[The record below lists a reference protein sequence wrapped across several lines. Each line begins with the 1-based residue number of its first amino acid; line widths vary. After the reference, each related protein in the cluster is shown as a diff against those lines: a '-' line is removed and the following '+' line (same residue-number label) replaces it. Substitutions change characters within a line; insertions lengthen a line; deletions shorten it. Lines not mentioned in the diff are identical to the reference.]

1 MNDEY
6 LDKLINSHLD
16 DALTPAEQ
24 AEFEAH
30 LRESEAARQ
39 RFWELAEVH
48 GLAGDAARIA
58 WADDNVRDASSVP
71 LHDSSSVSARLRHG
85 PLERILFSPL
95 GAAVAGLVIGVL
107 STTVI
112 WAATA
117 SGRQELITLLHD
129 SFESGQAT
137 LAENLPLLPGRWS
150 GDYSEVTGAIQEVTP
165 EGGSHMLRFLRA
177 DHEGLHL
184 PESFSSDV
192 FRLIDV
198 RQHHQAFA
206 DSEAVVQ
213 LTARFN
219 AAAFPDDENYTCTLT
234 IFALDESLIGNEL
247 LRGSNM
253 ISAESLA
260 YSRSS
265 KLPMDRDAATWQ
277 KLSNELRIP
286 PETQYLMIRLG
297 CSNDTK
303 TPGKRRDSF
312 AGHFADSVE
321 LVFANRPEIAT
332 R

>member
-177 DHEGLHL
+177 DHEGRHL
-184 PESFSSDV
+184 P
-192 FRLIDV
+192 
-198 RQHHQAFA
+198 
-206 DSEAVVQ
+206 
-213 LTARFN
+213 
-219 AAAFPDDENYTCTLT
+219 
-234 IFALDESLIGNEL
+234 
-247 LRGSNM
+247 
-253 ISAESLA
+253 
-260 YSRSS
+260 
-265 KLPMDRDAATWQ
+265 
-277 KLSNELRIP
+277 
-286 PETQYLMIRLG
+286 
-297 CSNDTK
+297 
-303 TPGKRRDSF
+303 
-312 AGHFADSVE
+312 
-321 LVFANRPEIAT
+321 
-332 R
+332 